1 MLVAEEAADEAP
13 AARPKTHPGL
23 IIPNIQFINL
33 EGDDRAPPERLPAAI
48 PPRACHAVK
57 PCQLFPGKRKAA
69 GRQEVAPSRAG
80 EPQPWGTGWGGRWGC
95 SGQTP
100 NLKSSAM
107 GRIPLHPPLL
117 GDVPARPQPLGT
129 HHARTGEARRR
140 GPEGARRWG
149 SSSRGHRSP
158 RGLTAGD
165 AKSEAG
171 AFGTALTAGPARG
184 SRRSGSPEDPGHQP
198 TLGLCREGHPL
209 EGGRAPQN
217 RQGSLGQAEL
227 PGTGRA
233 PRGTPANVH
242 GVGAVPT
249 PQAAPRIGASPPR
262 LISPQADSSQK
273 SLAPC
278 RGGL

>member
-1 MLVAEEAADEAP
+1 MIAL
-13 AARPKTHPGL
+13 RRSGCQQRSLPGL
-23 IIPNIQFINL
+23 VTPL
-33 EGDDRAPPERLPAAI
+33 
-48 PPRACHAVK
+48 
-57 PCQLFPGKRKAA
+57 
-69 GRQEVAPSRAG
+69 SRASSSQANERQREG
-80 EPQPWGTGWGGRWGC
+80 RRWLRAGQGSPSPGGQAGVGAGDAQGRPQTSSPPQWGG
-95 SGQTP
+95 S
-100 NLKSSAM
+100 
-107 GRIPLHPPLL
+107 LHPPLL

-129 HHARTGEARRR
+129 HHARTGEGRRR

-198 TLGLCREGHPL
+198 TLGLCRKGHPL

-227 PGTGRA
+227 PGTGRG